1 MYVKSLVVAAIAVS
15 MSVCGGASAKM
26 RMAWQTGDIHVQLS
40 YALATKA
47 FEKAGLDV
55 ELRTFPAGP
64 AILPALAAKE
74 IDVAWMGDFPA
85 VTGYSNGLPIA
96 IIMMQNV
103 SNTSTRIVANPKSGV
118 KTLADLKGKK
128 IGASFGSTSHGH
140 ILQALSLAGLSQQ
153 DVTLV
158 NIAPGNMPAAYFAD
172 QIDVAVTWEPNIGE
186 IEKSGG
192 VRIATSESLGLVA
205 ASVAVVRTDYLRE
218 HAEEVKKFLKVW
230 DDARLALIAD
240 RQGTLAF
247 EAKRL
252 DLSMEQFNALIDRT
266 SMTIPSYPEQLTPAY
281 FGPVG
286 EQKGSR
292 FFKHISGT
300 ANLLLGLKR
309 IEAVPPKLEEL
320 IDVGPISAFINGH

>member
-1 MYVKSLVVAAIAVS
+1 MYAKSLLAAVVALS
-15 MSVCGGASAKM
+15 MSFCGGASAKM
-26 RMAWQTGDIHVQLS
+26 RMAWQTGDIHIQLS

-85 VTGYSNGLPIA
+85 VTGFSNGLPIA

-103 SNTSTRIVANPKSGV
+103 ATTSTRIVANPKSGV

-158 NIAPGNMPAAYFAD
+158 NVAPGNMPAAYFAD

-192 VRIATSESLGLVA
+192 VRVATSESLGLVA
-205 ASVAVVRTDYLRE
+205 ASCAVIRTDYLRD
-218 HAEEVKKFLKVW
+218 HPDEVKKFLKVW

-252 DLSMEQFNALIDRT
+252 DLSMEAFNALVERT
-266 SMTIPSYPEQLTPAY
+266 GMVIPSYGEQLGPAF
-281 FGPVG
+281 FGSVG
-286 EQKGSR
+286 QQRNSR

-300 ANLLLGLKR
+300 ADLLLGLKR

-320 IDVGPISAFINGH
+320 IDVRPISAMANVN